1 MSSGRPSSSFI
12 SSLLQD
18 RRSLGVII
26 GIMATIGGL
35 LLLCLFAFLILAP
48 PGSDTDTVDG
58 VTSTPTRD
66 ALVGDVFGGCQPT
79 GSSAL
84 ISSEAV
90 SLTIDAPLTLDIA
103 GVTFNVQSQII
114 PATGQWVP
122 VSNQPNSAIWVCG
135 TIVNYVVGVPDSE
148 ENRALFDRLAPGD
161 DLVLT
166 TRANSILQFDFN
178 SREVVLSSNQDIFA
192 QHQPGLTLVLM
203 GTQGDQRLVV
213 RGRHTVT
220 EANANNTGDLPTSF
234 ALGETAP
241 LGNLQVTVTGATHL
255 LNRPEAPLGFA
266 FYLVE
271 YQLQN
276 IATINFDT
284 TLLRSALFDSFGN
297 QYVVNGGASAL
308 GNYPTLF
315 GLISPSQLVQATA
328 GYQIPLELSG
338 PNLRWRLTRSDTNE
352 FVEVELPFADQEM
365 TAQSAQISLLAA
377 DVSLD
382 GTNIMMSGEVT
393 NLGQQAL
400 VINETDLILQGD
412 EGGFYLLLSTNPGFP
427 WVISPGAAITYQ
439 VMFQRPAGSQAIF
452 TLLNQPFELNGLR

>member
-1 MSSGRPSSSFI
+1 MSTGRPSSSFI
-12 SSLLQD
+12 TSLLQD

-26 GIMATIGGL
+26 GIMATVGGL
-35 LLLCLFAFLILAP
+35 LLLCLFAFLILSP
-48 PGSDTDTVDG
+48 PGEDTVDG
-58 VTSTPTRD
+58 ATITPTGISGNVV
-66 ALVGDVFGGCQPT
+66 ASGCPPT
-79 GSSAL
+79 GNNAL
-84 ISSEAV
+84 ISSEAI
-90 SLTIDAPLTLDIA
+90 SLTVDTPLTLDIA
-103 GVTFNVQSQII
+103 GVPFNVQAQMI

-122 VSNQPNSAIWVCG
+122 ISQQSNSAIWICG

-148 ENRALFDRLAPGD
+148 ANRALFDRLTPGD
-161 DLVLT
+161 DIVLT
-166 TRANSILQFDFN
+166 TRANTVLQFDFN
-178 SREVVLSSNQDIFA
+178 SREVVLASNRDIFA
-192 QHQPGLTLVLM
+192 QHQPGITLVLM

-220 EANANNTGDLPTSF
+220 EANAGNTGDLPSTI

-241 LGNLQVTVTGATHL
+241 LGNLQVTVTGASHL
-255 LNRPEAPLGFA
+255 LNRPEAPVGFA
-266 FYLVE
+266 FYLIE

-284 TLLRSALFDSFGN
+284 TLLQSALFDSFGN

-308 GNYPTLF
+308 GNSPTLF
-315 GLISPSQLVQATA
+315 GLIGPSQLAQATA

-338 PNLRWRLTRSDTNE
+338 PSLRWRLTRSDTNE
-352 FVEVELPFADQEM
+352 FVEVELPFADQAL

-382 GTNIMMSGEVT
+382 GTNVMMSGQIT

-412 EGGFYLLLSTNPGFP
+412 DGGFYLLLSTNPGFP
-427 WVISPGAAITYQ
+427 WVISPGASITYQ
-439 VMFQRPAGSQAIF
+439 VMFQRPAGSQAVF